1 MSGLRNRMITRCSLV
16 VRLVDVWTRKTPG
29 AQEVSVSLEG
39 YVKRPIRKEDGSYLF
54 LDVET
59 DSAFLEVRST
69 HYLPV
74 RQELLLSV
82 LNPISP
88 IVTIPLL
95 PSGFYP
101 QPSGST
107 GLRSR
112 VLDASG
118 SPAAD
123 ALITAYATDEA
134 AARGRLSQ
142 ELAEPGDT
150 WLKAGS
156 WQGASTAGETFLLR
170 GREAEELVQLAELAP
185 GGMIRLE
192 KPISNAYRRGA
203 LLLPAVSTRSGSE
216 GTVILPFRG
225 TLPSKFG
232 VAIRAALGQAA
243 GTADWTAIAGE
254 VAAMPDITIS
264 N

>member
-1 MSGLRNRMITRCSLV
+1 MSELRNRMITRCSLV

-39 YVKRPIRKEDGSYLF
+39 DVKRPIRKDDGSYLF

-59 DSAFLEVRST
+59 DYAFLEVLST

-74 RQELLLSV
+74 RQELTLSS
-82 LNPISP
+82 LNRISP
-88 IVTIPLL
+88 VVTVPLL
-95 PSGFYP
+95 PSRFYP
-101 QPSGST
+101 QASGST

-112 VLDASG
+112 VLDPAG
-118 SPAAD
+118 RPAAE

-156 WQGASTAGETFLLR
+156 WQGASTAGEAFLLR
-170 GREAEELVQLAELAP
+170 SREAEELVQLAELAP

-192 KPISNAYRRGA
+192 KPLRNAHRRGA
-203 LLLPAVSTRSGSE
+203 LLLPAVSTRSGSD
-216 GTVILPFRG
+216 GAIILPFRG
-225 TLPSKFG
+225 TLPSKFR
-232 VAIRAALGQAA
+232 VAVRAALGKASGAA
-243 GTADWTAIAGE
+243 EWTAIAGE

>member
-1 MSGLRNRMITRCSLV
+1 MITRCSIV

-39 YVKRPIRKEDGSYLF
+39 YVKRPIRKDDGSYMF

-59 DSAFLEVRST
+59 ESALLEVHSPL
-69 HYLPV
+69 YLPV
-74 RQELLLSV
+74 RQELVLSS
-82 LNPISP
+82 LNPASP
-88 IVTIPLL
+88 VVTVPLL

-101 QPSGST
+101 QSSGST
-107 GLRSR
+107 GLRGR
-112 VLDASG
+112 VLDSTG
-118 SPAAD
+118 RPAAD

-170 GREAEELVQLAELAP
+170 SREAEELVQLAELAP
-185 GGMIRLE
+185 GGMIRLD
-192 KPISNAYRRGA
+192 KPLRNAYRRGA
-203 LLLPAVSTRSGSE
+203 LLLPAVSTRSGSD
-216 GTVILPFRG
+216 GGVILPFRG

-232 VAIRAALGQAA
+232 VAVRAALGQASGA
-243 GTADWTAIAGE
+243 ADWTALAGE